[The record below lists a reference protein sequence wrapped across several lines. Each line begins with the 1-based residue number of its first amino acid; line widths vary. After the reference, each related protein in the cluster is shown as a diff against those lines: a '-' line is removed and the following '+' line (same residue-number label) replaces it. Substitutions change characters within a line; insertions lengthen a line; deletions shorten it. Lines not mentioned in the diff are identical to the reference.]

1 MSADVDGA
9 RVFFL
14 REKFCAETLTFMQRA
29 LSTLNCFC
37 SSFLLR
43 YIESCF
49 NDETTEDDVCCCF
62 CEE

>member
-1 MSADVDGA
+1 MSADVEEE
-9 RVFFL
+9 RFFVQRKIL
-14 REKFCAETLTFMQRA
+14 CGNPKLYAERA
-29 LSTLNCFC
+29 LSSSNCFC